1 MARHRFA
8 LHGIASNCIML
19 LRTARLRI
27 ERHGFVSLIMP
38 WFCFVLLYIVRHD
51 MASRPIASHYA
62 SCHGFVLHRFA
73 SRARPWL
80 CFASRVMPWLCIV
93 LQGMAWQDAIRHGG
107 AWLGGM

>member
-1 MARHRFA
+1 
-8 LHGIASNCIML
+8 ML

-73 SRARPWL
+73 SR
-80 CFASRVMPWLCIV
+80 VMPWLCIV

-107 AWLGGM
+107 AWLGGMRQDVALYCMIGLS